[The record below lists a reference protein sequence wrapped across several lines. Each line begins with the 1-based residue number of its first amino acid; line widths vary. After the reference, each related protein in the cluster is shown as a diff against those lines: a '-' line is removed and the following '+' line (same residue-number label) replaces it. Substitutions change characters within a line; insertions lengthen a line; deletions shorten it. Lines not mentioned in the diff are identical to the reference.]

1 MWIKENIE
9 RLFKNISSQQ
19 IAELAL
25 YPLTM
30 LLSGLYRLGETLVS
44 LRMLKKEKW
53 EYLCF
58 SIRSGLSYL
67 FYDIQALNFEY
78 FQRKDTSPYLGF
90 GNYPMSRWFSYS
102 KIAMITAKNWKPV
115 LVPICMFLWLASHL
129 IWMQSFSIG
138 YVLLLLG
145 LLLISS
151 AFFHQTFTAQNYNV
165 LGWVFFPLG
174 MYGLLTGNLIL
185 TAVGWLG
192 AGAFSITTLAVAVFF
207 TVSCCIRDQSA
218 LLLLSLLPGM
228 LALLVQC
235 ILSLDIKN
243 LRENIRNILQRIGAS
258 EKQNAYKRTSSK
270 GLQTGIFYFLIF
282 LIASLACFYF
292 QTGTLPWQGLAALL
306 VVLINTFLFRFA
318 DPQSIQMMLMTVGF
332 STTLENP
339 NLLQGIFF
347 WLLIAP
353 PAFIFYGTQKMKDF
367 VIMPER
373 KLKSIAPILQGIE
386 AFLAPANSG
395 EKVLF
400 AFDNPGGIYENLF
413 DGYRW
418 LLEVP
423 AYIATKRKF
432 LFLPTW
438 WTVFE
443 AIAQE
448 SPVFWGRSLDAVQR
462 NAANLG
468 MDYVIVYQEEDEE
481 LDNKWKTGGFRLLR
495 TFSWKEHADLL
506 DQEKVLLKDPPVWFL
521 LQRGKAE

>member
-9 RLFKNISSQQ
+9 RLFKNTSHKQVI
-19 IAELAL
+19 ELVL
-25 YPLTM
+25 YPVTM
-30 LLSGLYRLGETLVS
+30 FFSGIYRLGETLVS

-67 FYDIQALNFEY
+67 FYDVQTLNFEY
-78 FQRKDTSPYLGF
+78 FRRKDTSPYLGF

-102 KIAMITAKNWKPV
+102 KIAMLIAKNWKPV
-115 LVPICMFLWLASHL
+115 LVPACMFLWLASHL
-129 IWMQSFSIG
+129 IWMQSFSTAN
-138 YVLLLLG
+138 VLLFLG

-151 AFFHQTFTAQNYNV
+151 AFFQQTFTAQNYNV

-174 MYGLLTGNLIL
+174 LVGLLTGNLLL
-185 TAVGWLG
+185 TGIGWLG
-192 AGAFSITTLAVAVFF
+192 AGLFSVTTLATATFF
-207 TVSCCIRDQSA
+207 TMVCCIWKHDLS
-218 LLLLSLLPGM
+218 LLLLLIPGF
-228 LALLVQC
+228 LILFIQFL
-235 ILSLDIKN
+235 LSLDRKN
-243 LRENIRNILQRIGAS
+243 LRENIRNVLQRIGAS
-258 EKQNAYKRTSSK
+258 EKKNAYKRTSSK

-282 LIASLACFYF
+282 LLAALTCFYF
-292 QTGTLPWQGLAALL
+292 QSGSLPWQGLAALL
-306 VVLINTFLFRFA
+306 VVLVNTFLFRFA

-332 STTLENP
+332 SLTLENP
-339 NLLQGIFF
+339 SLLQGILY

-373 KLKSIAPILQGIE
+373 KLKSIAPILHGME
-386 AFLAPANSG
+386 AFLSPVKSG

-400 AFDNPGGIYENLF
+400 AFDNPKGIYENLF

-443 AIAQE
+443 AMAQK
-448 SPVFWGRSLDAVQR
+448 SPEFWGRSVEDVQR
-462 NAANLG
+462 HCDDLKT
-468 MDYVIVYQEEDEE
+468 DYVIIYQEENEE
-481 LDNKWKTGGFRLLR
+481 LESKWQTNGFQLLR
-495 TFSWKEHADLL
+495 KFSWKEHAALL

-521 LQRGKAE
+521 LQKSEA